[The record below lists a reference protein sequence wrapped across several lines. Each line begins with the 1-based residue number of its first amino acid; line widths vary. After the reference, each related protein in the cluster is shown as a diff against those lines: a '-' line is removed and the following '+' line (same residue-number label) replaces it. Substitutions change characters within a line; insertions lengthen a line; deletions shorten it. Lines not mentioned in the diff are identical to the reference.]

1 MIGKICIKLM
11 GREAGHLCTIVDQL
25 NDNFVIIDG
34 NVKRR
39 KCNLMHLE
47 QTNKSLDIKKG
58 ASTQEVIEAMKKAK
72 LKILKRKEKK
82 KTGERPRKIRKKK
95 EVKKER

>member
-1 MIGKICIKLM
+1 MIGRICIKLT
-11 GREAGHLCTIVDQL
+11 GREAGHLCVIVDQL

-82 KTGERPRKIRKKK
+82 KTGEKPRKIRKKK
-95 EVKKER
+95 EVKKEK